1 MPGMPG
7 MAGLPGIPEIQ
18 LRLAE
23 PKAGEPAPTLR
34 MRSLQ
39 INEYVLRQELEET
52 VKRLESLR
60 DRLRGDD
67 TLEQIRD
74 ELKALRRDVD
84 ELRKER
90 NDD

>member
-1 MPGMPG
+1 
-7 MAGLPGIPEIQ
+7 
-18 LRLAE
+18 
-23 PKAGEPAPTLR
+23 